1 VRHDGL
7 VVTEALL
14 IWLVTY
20 VSFLAVFGFVF
31 FVARDFSGR
40 RWPDSTILRR
50 ASLLAF
56 VGATVFWV
64 LVVIAD

>member
-1 VRHDGL
+1 MRHDGP

-20 VSFLAVFGFVF
+20 ISFLAVFGFVF
-31 FVARDFSGR
+31 YVARSFSGR
-40 RWPDSTILRR
+40 RWPNSTILRR
-50 ASLLAF
+50 ASVLSF

-64 LVVIAD
+64 LAVIAD